1 VPAAAVA
8 DVEMAGARPCVSHPP
23 PAAMDVAG
31 SSSKA
36 EIDRLLSAFLSAEIV
51 WVNSEDAV

>member
-1 VPAAAVA
+1 
-8 DVEMAGARPCVSHPP
+8 MAGARPCVSHPP